1 MSFARAKTVLTHATG
16 EVELQ
21 VPHDGE
27 GTVEPVC
34 RCRLNTDP
42 CCRGLI
48 PVNVAT
54 VVSSERQT
62 SGCVGSAGD
71 GSCPVQA
78 VVPRSGSRA
87 WLR

>member
-34 RCRLNTDP
+34 RCRLNTDS
-42 CCRGLI
+42 
-48 PVNVAT
+48 VA
-54 VVSSERQT
+54 EGRFQ
-62 SGCVGSAGD
+62 
-71 GSCPVQA
+71 
-78 VVPRSGSRA
+78 
-87 WLR
+87 

>member
-21 VPHDGE
+21 VPHDRE

-42 CCRGLI
+42 VLPR
-48 PVNVAT
+48 AD
-54 VVSSERQT
+54 SSERRNR
-62 SGCVGSAGD
+62 GEFWAAD
-71 GSCPVQA
+71 
-78 VVPRSGSRA
+78 
-87 WLR
+87 

>member
-34 RCRLNTDP
+34 RCRLNTD
-42 CCRGLI
+42 
-48 PVNVAT
+48 
-54 VVSSERQT
+54 SED
-62 SGCVGSAGD
+62 VGEA
-71 GSCPVQA
+71 
-78 VVPRSGSRA
+78 RSGRPDSNTD
-87 WLR
+87 